1 MRNILVGL
9 ALLSVTVFVSLWTLG
24 GLDHFYA
31 WVIDEQRNFQNQ
43 MAASLRALRSGQP
56 GAVATLLGVCFIYGF
71 IHAAGPGHG
80 KLLIGGYGIAV
91 RMTMLRLSGIAL
103 LSSLA
108 QGASAVTLVYM
119 GIQVLDLKRTQMIDS
134 AEDIFAPAGHA
145 AIALLGVWLI
155 IRGMHRYWRTRGS
168 HSDTHSQAC
177 ENCGHR
183 HGPSVQEAENV
194 HSLRDLIV
202 LVSAIAIR
210 PCTGALFLLIL
221 TWQLDV
227 FAAGVAG
234 TFAMALGTA
243 SVTVTIAIAAILF
256 RATTFQHI
264 PGRTATRII
273 PAIEIIMGAI
283 ICITAVR
290 ILTAIL

>member
-1 MRNILVGL
+1 
-9 ALLSVTVFVSLWTLG
+9 
-24 GLDHFYA
+24 
-31 WVIDEQRNFQNQ
+31 
-43 MAASLRALRSGQP
+43 
-56 GAVATLLGVCFIYGF
+56 VCFIYGF

-108 QGASAVTLVYM
+108 QGASAVTLVYT
-119 GIQVLDLKRTQMIDS
+119 GLQLLDLKRTQMIDS
-134 AEDIFAPAGHA
+134 AEDIFAPASHA

-221 TWQLDV
+221 TWQFNV